1 MHIQY
6 KYVSIELGLYSLNE
20 QQRTVYM
27 FIDET
32 DETDKFESS
41 LPFQT
46 PTQCT

>member
-1 MHIQY
+1 
-6 KYVSIELGLYSLNE
+6 
-20 QQRTVYM
+20 M

-41 LPFQT
+41 LPFRT